1 MVVLNLHTHGNC
13 SCRLWSVVG
22 AYLEMVHVVVISRL
36 VQDPLWRML
45 QQRSAA
51 DSTTEFPGFGTK
63 MMC

>member
-1 MVVLNLHTHGNC
+1 M
-13 SCRLWSVVG
+13 VG